1 MRINQL
7 VDSTLDHHML
17 SFLDSFSRYH
27 QIKMKDEVKERTYFI
42 TYCYKVMLFGL
53 KNAKTPC
60 KKLVAKVFWIKNW
73 SLVGR

>member
-1 MRINQL
+1 
-7 VDSTLDHHML
+7 
-17 SFLDSFSRYH
+17 
-27 QIKMKDEVKERTYFI
+27 MKDEVKERTYFI

-53 KNAKTPC
+53 KNAKTTC